1 VKIDVRWQLLLA
13 VICIGLVW
21 SLLGYQL
28 QTVGL
33 CSTRVPSSGGR
44 LVEGMIGQP
53 QFINPLLSDGNPVD
67 QELVDLIFDGLTRY
81 NDKGELEP
89 VLSQSW
95 QVSEDGHQVSFELRE
110 DITWHDGQPFTA
122 KDVAFTYGLLQTEDF
137 PVSEGLKSFW
147 ESVVISQTGLYQV
160 DFILPQPYGPFLDAT
175 TRGIL
180 PAHLL
185 ENIPPSEHAE
195 HAYNRLPIGTG
206 PFLVSPGSDLQRDG
220 RLVLAPNP
228 SYWRQGIQIDG
239 LEFRFFPDTQALAN
253 AYSEGEIQ
261 AITSVPTADVPIIA
275 ALDGVRLFSAAT
287 LRFTQLIFNLSENG
301 SKVVA
306 NREVREALSIA
317 LDREALV
324 DKSINGQGLP
334 LEGPYVPNSWAYR
347 PDLLR
352 TYRYDPATAAIKLD
366 SAGWAIPEG
375 SSKRQQ
381 GGQLLEIHLLVPS
394 LQEHLSL
401 ANYIKEQW
409 SQLGIETELQ
419 IVSPD
424 ELRQKLAE
432 RDFDVA
438 LINIEPEGDPDLY
451 DFWSQEA
458 IIRGQNY
465 GGWNN
470 RRASEALESARQLS
484 VVDDRMPYYEAFLR
498 YFDEDLPALTLYQH
512 VNTYALSDSV
522 NDAELGRID
531 SPRDRYETLAEW
543 FLLYREVAVACPQP
557 DA

>member
-1 VKIDVRWQLLLA
+1 MKIDVRWQLLLA

-28 QTVGL
+28 QAVGL

-67 QELVDLIFDGLTRY
+67 QELVDLIYDGLTRY
-81 NDKGELEP
+81 NDQGELELA
-89 VLSQSW
+89 LSRSW
-95 QVSEDGHQVSFELRE
+95 QVSEDGLLVSFELRE

-122 KDVAFTYGLLQTEDF
+122 KDVVFTYGLLQSEDF
-137 PVSEGLKSFW
+137 PVSDGLKSLW
-147 ESVVISQTGLYQV
+147 RSVVISQTGPFQV

-185 ENIPPSEHAE
+185 ENIPPIEHVEHAF
-195 HAYNRLPIGTG
+195 NRSPIGTG

-220 RLVLAPNP
+220 RLILVPNP
-228 SYWRQGIQIDG
+228 AYWRQGVQIDA
-239 LEFRFFPDTQALAN
+239 LEFQFFSDMQALAS
-253 AYSEGEIQ
+253 AYREGEIQ
-261 AITSVPTADVPIIA
+261 AISSVPTANVSLVVT
-275 ALDGVRLFSAAT
+275 LDGVRLFSAAAPR
-287 LRFTQLIFNLSENG
+287 LTQLIFNLSDDG
-301 SKVVA
+301 SGAVR

-324 DKSINGQGLP
+324 DKSLNGQGLP
-334 LEGPYVPNSWAYR
+334 LEGPYLPNSWAYR

-352 TYRYDPATAAIKLD
+352 TFHYDPATAVVKLD
-366 SAGWAIPEG
+366 SAGWVIPEG

-381 GGQLLEIHLLVPS
+381 DGQLLKIRLLVPS
-394 LQEHLSL
+394 LPEHLSL
-401 ANYIKEQW
+401 ANNIEEQW
-409 SQLGIETELQ
+409 SQIGIETELK
-419 IVSPD
+419 IISPD
-424 ELRQKLAE
+424 DLRQALAQ
-432 RDFDVA
+432 RAFDVA
-438 LINIEPEGDPDLY
+438 LIDVAPGGDPDLY

-484 VVDDRMPYYEAFLR
+484 AVDERKPYYEAFLE
-498 YFDEDLPALTLYQH
+498 YFDNDLPALTLYQH

-522 NDAELGRID
+522 NNAELGRIE

-543 FLLYREVAVACPQP
+543 FLLYREVAVACPEP
-557 DA
+557 GA